1 MISKILKF
9 ISKYKG
15 QIVFFVILL
24 SLVAVLI
31 NSVKNDRAP
40 KFNLSL
46 MNVLGGL
53 SEPIANIKNGITGEN
68 DSSEIEK
75 LKKENENLRQELI
88 TAQLNR
94 NQLDDLNALK
104 ASLGYVEDKTSQPPI
119 SAKVIAKNDGI
130 YLKSFTISAGS
141 ANGVKKDSIVI
152 NGQGLIGR
160 VYNVAQNYSKAVS
173 IIDQDSPVS
182 FQILD
187 SSSDTGML
195 SQDSSN
201 IKIEKESY
209 IKGYMFN
216 INSLV
221 KVGDTVVTSS
231 LGLYPEGIPIGKIVQ
246 IVPDE
251 KNLLKYVVVEPF
263 VNLKKVN
270 DVLIFNKKNLD

>member
-104 ASLGYVEDKTSQPPI
+104 ASLGYVEDKTSEPPI

>member
-15 QIVFFVILL
+15 QIIFFVILL
-24 SLVAVLI
+24 SLVAILI
-31 NSVKNDRAP
+31 NSVKNDRVP

-104 ASLGYVEDKTSQPPI
+104 ASLGYVEDKTSEPPI

>member
-53 SEPIANIKNGITGEN
+53 SEPIANIKNDITGEN

-104 ASLGYVEDKTSQPPI
+104 ASLGYVEDKTSEPPI

>member
-53 SEPIANIKNGITGEN
+53 SEPIANIKNDITGEN

-88 TAQLNR
+88 TAQLNK

-104 ASLGYVEDKTSQPPI
+104 ASLGYVEDKTSEPPI

>member
-1 MISKILKF
+1 MF
-9 ISKYKG
+9 
-15 QIVFFVILL
+15 FFVILL

-104 ASLGYVEDKTSQPPI
+104 ASLGYVEDKTSEPPI

>member
-24 SLVAVLI
+24 SLVAILI

-104 ASLGYVEDKTSQPPI
+104 ASLGYVEDKTSEPPI

>member
-24 SLVAVLI
+24 SLVAILI

-53 SEPIANIKNGITGEN
+53 SEPIANIKNDITGEN

-104 ASLGYVEDKTSQPPI
+104 ASLGYVEDKTSEPPI

>member
-104 ASLGYVEDKTSQPPI
+104 ASLGYVEDKTSEPPI

-231 LGLYPEGIPIGKIVQ
+231 LGLYPDGIPIGKIVQ